1 METFKYAAISHSG
14 ERVSG
19 IMEGYNEL
27 DAVDRIKQTCDVIL
41 KLTPVKQDVGSLMSM
56 DIGGN
61 KLNAKAFTVMCSQFS
76 IILRA
81 GIPIARTV
89 HLIAEKTTDKTLKRI
104 LKSVAEDVE
113 SGRTVADAFNDRG
126 GSILPPTFV
135 ETIRAGEESG
145 NLDRAFDS
153 MYHLFDKR
161 VKMAAKVRSAL
172 AYPMF
177 VLVIAIGVVI
187 VLMVK
192 VVPTFTAIFDSYD
205 AELPFMTRLLIGISN
220 FFRAAW
226 PYILVIAAIIALVYK
241 LVQKT
246 EKGKM
251 GLAKLQLKLPILGNI
266 ALLNGASQF
275 ASSMTTMLGAG
286 LPITRAVSI
295 TSRTMDNYYISSET
309 GKLVGKL
316 EEGKALGS
324 SMAEAAYL
332 PDILVDMVTVGEETG
347 ELEETMDTISGY
359 YDAELEMAT
368 DAAMKKLEPALLIFM
383 AVIAGFIVIA
393 IYNEFIKE
401 PAADGAQG
409 SVSRDVED
417 HQPEKKG

>member
-1 METFKYAAISHSG
+1 
-14 ERVSG
+14 
-19 IMEGYNEL
+19 MEGFNEL
-27 DAVDRIKQTCDVIL
+27 DAVNRIKQTCDVIL
-41 KLTPVKQDVGSLMSM
+41 KLTPVKQDIGGLMSM

-89 HLIAEKTTDKTLKRI
+89 HLIAEKTTDKPLKRM
-104 LKSVAEDVE
+104 LTSVAEDVE
-113 SGRTVADAFNDRG
+113 SGRTMADSFNDRG

-172 AYPMF
+172 AYPVF
-177 VLVIAIGVVI
+177 VLFIAIGVVI

-205 AELPFMTRLLIGISN
+205 AELPLMTRILIGISN
-220 FFRAAW
+220 FFRTSW
-226 PYILVIAAIIALVYK
+226 PYIVVIIAIILLAYK
-241 LVQKT
+241 LVEKT

-251 GLAKLQLKLPILGNI
+251 GMAKLQLKIPILGNI
-266 ALLNGASQF
+266 GILNGASQF
-275 ASSMTTMLGAG
+275 ANSMTTMLGAG
-286 LPITRAVSI
+286 LPITRAVAI
-295 TSRTMDNYYISSET
+295 TARTMDNYFISSET
-309 GKLVGKL
+309 SKLVGKL
-316 EEGKALGS
+316 EEGKALGI

-332 PDILVDMVTVGEETG
+332 PDILVDMVNVGEETG
-347 ELEETMDTISGY
+347 ELEQTMETISEY
-359 YDAELEMAT
+359 YDTELEMAT
-368 DAAMKKLEPALLIFM
+368 DAAMKKLEPALLVFM
-383 AVIAGFIVIA
+383 AAIAGFIVIA
-393 IYNEFIKE
+393 IYIAMF
-401 PAADGAQG
+401 DMYGAM
-409 SVSRDVED
+409 
-417 HQPEKKG
+417 

>member
-1 METFKYAAISHSG
+1 
-14 ERVSG
+14 
-19 IMEGYNEL
+19 MEGYNEL

-161 VKMAAKVRSAL
+161 VKMAGKVRSAL

-192 VVPTFTAIFDSYD
+192 VVPTFTAIFASYD

-220 FFRAAW
+220 FFRSAW

-393 IYNEFIKE
+393 IYMAMF
-401 PAADGAQG
+401 DMY
-409 SVSRDVED
+409 SVM
-417 HQPEKKG
+417 

>member
-113 SGRTVADAFNDRG
+113 SGRTVADSFNDRG

-161 VKMAAKVRSAL
+161 VKMAGKVRSAL

-205 AELPFMTRLLIGISN
+205 AELPAMTRLLIGISN
-220 FFRAAW
+220 FFRSAW

-251 GLAKLQLKLPILGNI
+251 SLAKLQLKLPILGNI

-393 IYNEFIKE
+393 IYMAMF
-401 PAADGAQG
+401 DMY
-409 SVSRDVED
+409 SVM
-417 HQPEKKG
+417 

>member
-1 METFKYAAISHSG
+1 
-14 ERVSG
+14 
-19 IMEGYNEL
+19 MEGYNEL

-393 IYNEFIKE
+393 IYMAMF
-401 PAADGAQG
+401 DMY
-409 SVSRDVED
+409 SVM
-417 HQPEKKG
+417 

>member
-177 VLVIAIGVVI
+177 VLVIAIAVVI

-192 VVPTFTAIFDSYD
+192 VVPTFTAIFDSYN

-393 IYNEFIKE
+393 IYMAMF
-401 PAADGAQG
+401 DMY
-409 SVSRDVED
+409 SVM
-417 HQPEKKG
+417 

>member
-14 ERVSG
+14 EKISG
-19 IMEGYNEL
+19 IIEGFNEL

-41 KLTPVKQDVGSLMSM
+41 KLTPVKQDMGSLMNLE
-56 DIGGN
+56 IGGN

-89 HLIAEKTTDKTLKRI
+89 HLIAEKTTDKPLKRI

-113 SGRTVADAFNDRG
+113 SGRSVADAFNDRG
-126 GSILPPTFV
+126 GALLPPTFV

-145 NLDRAFDS
+145 SLDRAFDS

-172 AYPMF
+172 AYPIF
-177 VLVIAIGVVI
+177 VLVIAVAVVI

-205 AELPFMTRLLIGISN
+205 AELPLMTRMLIGISE
-220 FFRAAW
+220 FFQNAW
-226 PYILVIAAIIALVYK
+226 PYILVIGAIIILTFK
-241 LVQKT
+241 IVQKT
-246 EKGKM
+246 EQGKM
-251 GLAKLQLKLPILGNI
+251 WLAKMQLKLPILGNI
-266 ALLNGASQF
+266 GLLNGASQF

-316 EEGKALGS
+316 EEGRALGT
-324 SMAEAAYL
+324 SMAEAAYM

-347 ELEETMDTISGY
+347 ELEDTMNTISGY

-368 DAAMKKLEPALLIFM
+368 DSAMKKLEPALLVFM

-393 IYNEFIKE
+393 IYMAMF
-401 PAADGAQG
+401 DMY
-409 SVSRDVED
+409 SVM
-417 HQPEKKG
+417 

>member
-393 IYNEFIKE
+393 IYMAMF
-401 PAADGAQG
+401 DMY
-409 SVSRDVED
+409 SVM
-417 HQPEKKG
+417 

>member
-161 VKMAAKVRSAL
+161 VKMAGKVRSAL

-393 IYNEFIKE
+393 IYMAMF
-401 PAADGAQG
+401 DMY
-409 SVSRDVED
+409 SVM
-417 HQPEKKG
+417 

>member
-161 VKMAAKVRSAL
+161 VKMAGKVRSAL

-192 VVPTFTAIFDSYD
+192 VVPTFTAIFASYD

-220 FFRAAW
+220 FFRSAW

-393 IYNEFIKE
+393 IYMAMF
-401 PAADGAQG
+401 DMY
-409 SVSRDVED
+409 SVM
-417 HQPEKKG
+417 

>member
-1 METFKYAAISHSG
+1 
-14 ERVSG
+14 
-19 IMEGYNEL
+19 MEGYNEL

-161 VKMAAKVRSAL
+161 VKMAGKVRSAL

-220 FFRAAW
+220 FFRSAW

-316 EEGKALGS
+316 EDGKALGS

-393 IYNEFIKE
+393 IYMAMF
-401 PAADGAQG
+401 DMY
-409 SVSRDVED
+409 SVM
-417 HQPEKKG
+417 

>member
-1 METFKYAAISHSG
+1 
-14 ERVSG
+14 
-19 IMEGYNEL
+19 MEGYNEL

-220 FFRAAW
+220 FFRSAW

-393 IYNEFIKE
+393 IYMAMF
-401 PAADGAQG
+401 DMY
-409 SVSRDVED
+409 SVM
-417 HQPEKKG
+417 

>member
-1 METFKYAAISHSG
+1 
-14 ERVSG
+14 
-19 IMEGYNEL
+19 MEGFNEL

-41 KLTPVKQDVGSLMSM
+41 KLTPVKQDIGSLMSL

-76 IILRA
+76 IILKA

-89 HLIAEKTTDKTLKRI
+89 HLIAEKTMDKTLKRM

-161 VKMAAKVRSAL
+161 VKMGAKVRSAL
-172 AYPMF
+172 AYPVF
-177 VLVIAIGVVI
+177 VLVIAIAVVI

-205 AELPFMTRLLIGISN
+205 AELPAMTRLLIGISN
-220 FFRAAW
+220 FFRTAW
-226 PYILVIAAIIALVYK
+226 PYILVIVAIIVLAFK

-251 GLAKLQLKLPILGNI
+251 WLAKTQLKLPILGNI
-266 ALLNGASQF
+266 SLLNGASQF

-286 LPITRAVSI
+286 LPIARAVGI
-295 TSRTMDNYYISSET
+295 TARTMDNYYISSET

-316 EEGKALGS
+316 EEGKALGN

-347 ELEETMDTISGY
+347 ELEETMNTISGY

-368 DAAMKKLEPALLIFM
+368 DSAMKKLEPALLVFM

-393 IYNEFIKE
+393 IYMAMF
-401 PAADGAQG
+401 DMY
-409 SVSRDVED
+409 SVM
-417 HQPEKKG
+417 